1 MKQWNILFFILSF
14 VLLVACTDDE
24 GRNRAN
30 GKMKVNLTTN
40 NEIVDV
46 TTRTLGDNEFPD
58 VSEFSIAV
66 LMDGKTVNK
75 WDKFSDYSQDDITFP
90 VGGYT
95 LVASYGDEE
104 KEGFGLPY
112 YKGTADFVI
121 KGGETT
127 DVETTCTLA
136 NTKISISYTDDF
148 KSYFKTYTPTVKS
161 EEGSEV
167 TFASDE
173 TRAAYVKPG
182 RVAVSLTFTK
192 VNGGLSATTIEV
204 TTIEALAQHHYHVLM
219 DVDAG
224 KAILS
229 IMFDRVTEEKPV
241 TLDISDKA
249 LNIKAPYF
257 TLTGF
262 EKTSNDENKW
272 EGNLTESSK
281 LSALLTSLGGF
292 KKCTFKAV
300 SPNLPDW
307 PQEGYDLAN
316 LSEKDKEELTGMG
329 FKLTG
334 FGANKDQMAIID
346 FTGVVPN
353 LNITDANSEHLFY
366 LQVTS
371 TYGKV
376 SEKYVLNLTTPKNF
390 MLLPAEA
397 VKMKSSEVTIPVK
410 LKEGDPNLIKLKYK
424 YYGVMTEIKS
434 TEITPIADK
443 PGYYNIKAKNIDMGF
458 VAKDFQAEYNGVK
471 SAIVSIPVIVPQYS
485 VELPIADVWSYS
497 LTMTIKPEDATD
509 LNNIMSAIEPYFSLD
524 GSSWTKIDAQHLN
537 IDLNMGKVE
546 VSNLMAGRTYYF
558 KTTCDDGGAF
568 SEVLDRTMEGV
579 FQLDDFTQGWTS
591 LFTGTINKGGG
602 YGKNQGILGGLT
614 PADKRQDTQSLTVND
629 INTIWATVNKKT
641 VPTAPKVKNT
651 WYMVPS
657 TFLQEDGVLLR
668 NVAWSDKL
676 DAPPSKYNNYSSG
689 MSSLTDLDAPKHEHK
704 SVGKLFLG
712 SYKYDHNTQTEEY
725 IEGIELTS
733 RPIKLTGTYTYKADG
748 DEGGIVTVVVEDR
761 EGGQSLQL
769 ASKEVVLYP
778 TTVEK
783 EFVVPL
789 VYTITN
795 KKATH
800 LRVMFASSSKA
811 SNSQSEEDSNIK
823 TTDYKSEAVARGSE
837 LYISKDIKLE
847 YK

>member
-90 VGGYT
+90 VGSYT

-434 TEITPIADK
+434 TEITPIAGK

-537 IDLNMGKVE
+537 IDLNTGKVE

-568 SEVLDRTMEGV
+568 SEVLDRTMEGAD
-579 FQLDDFTQGWTS
+579 LIPNMDFSKWDEKVTYSQIQNGGRSTHYDWGNKYNDYVYKDIAYKNPIGWT
-591 LFTGTINKGGG
+591 TTN
-602 YGKNQGILGGLT
+602 
-614 PADKRQDTQSLTVND
+614 SLTVP
-629 INTIWATVNKKT
+629 NK
-641 VPTAPKVKNT
+641 PKVKNT

-657 TFLQEDGVLLR
+657 VLNYSENGHTNVAFLR
-668 NVAWSDKL
+668 NVAWNDDGDAVKDNTNSKLFGGGNEVQPPDDK
-676 DAPPSKYNNYSSG
+676 KMKHSSG
-689 MSSLTDLDAPKHEHK
+689 KIYLGNLENGEDTGIEFKARPTKISFKYKYVPKTEGDNFGGVVRFILENAEGQVLVSFTETLSDTDWSPFTKEFEYLSSLKPARLRM
-704 SVGKLFLG
+704 LFTSSTLW
-712 SYKYDHNTQTEEY
+712 SFDQDTEN
-725 IEGIELTS
+725 
-733 RPIKLTGTYTYKADG
+733 
-748 DEGGIVTVVVEDR
+748 
-761 EGGQSLQL
+761 
-769 ASKEVVLYP
+769 SK
-778 TTVEK
+778 
-783 EFVVPL
+783 
-789 VYTITN
+789 
-795 KKATH
+795 
-800 LRVMFASSSKA
+800 
-811 SNSQSEEDSNIK
+811 IK
-823 TTDYKSEAVARGSE
+823 TTPETNNSDNALKISVGSE
-837 LYISKDIKLE
+837 LYIENIQLE

>member
-58 VSEFSIAV
+58 VSDFSIAV

-307 PQEGYDLAN
+307 PQDGYDLAN

-509 LNNIMSAIEPYFSLD
+509 LSNIMSAIEPYFSLD

-537 IDLNMGKVE
+537 IDLNTGKVE

-568 SEVLDRTMEGV
+568 SEVLDRTMESAD
-579 FQLDDFTQGWTS
+579 LIPNMDFSKWGNVVTYAQIQNGGRSTYPNWGSNKYNDYVYKDITYQDPIGWSSTN
-591 LFTGTINKGGG
+591 L
-602 YGKNQGILGGLT
+602 
-614 PADKRQDTQSLTVND
+614 LTVPANA
-629 INTIWATVNKKT
+629 N
-641 VPTAPKVKNT
+641 PKNT

-657 TFLQEDGVLLR
+657 VLRESEVGVRLR
-668 NVAWSDKL
+668 NVAWDETGDKV
-676 DAPPSKYNNYSSG
+676 DDNTKSWSIGIASGGNEVQPPTIKNRSSG
-689 MSSLTDLDAPKHEHK
+689 KIYLGGLENGKDIGIEFKARPTKISFKYKYVPKTEGDNFGGVVRFILENAEGQILVSFTETLSDTDWSPFTKEFEYLSSLKPARLRM
-704 SVGKLFLG
+704 LFTSSTLW
-712 SYKYDHNTQTEEY
+712 SFDQDTEN
-725 IEGIELTS
+725 
-733 RPIKLTGTYTYKADG
+733 
-748 DEGGIVTVVVEDR
+748 
-761 EGGQSLQL
+761 
-769 ASKEVVLYP
+769 SK
-778 TTVEK
+778 
-783 EFVVPL
+783 
-789 VYTITN
+789 
-795 KKATH
+795 
-800 LRVMFASSSKA
+800 
-811 SNSQSEEDSNIK
+811 IK
-823 TTDYKSEAVARGSE
+823 TTPETDNSDNALKISVGSE
-837 LYISKDIKLE
+837 LYIENIQLE

>member
-14 VLLVACTDDE
+14 FLLVACTDDE

-58 VSEFSIAV
+58 VSDFSIAV
-66 LMDGKTVNK
+66 LMNGKTVNK

-257 TLTGF
+257 TLIGF

-307 PQEGYDLAN
+307 PQDGYDLAN

-410 LKEGDPNLIKLKYK
+410 LKEGDSNLIKLKYK

-434 TEITPIADK
+434 TEITPIANK

-497 LTMTIKPEDATD
+497 LTLTIKPEDATD

-537 IDLNMGKVE
+537 IDLNTGKVE

-568 SEVLDRTMEGV
+568 SEVLDRTMEGAD
-579 FQLDDFTQGWTS
+579 LIPNMDFSKWGNVVTYAQIQNGGCSTYWDGNIIWGSSKTNAPIYRNVTYQDPLGWIT
-591 LFTGTINKGGG
+591 TN
-602 YGKNQGILGGLT
+602 
-614 PADKRQDTQSLTVND
+614 SLTVPANAE
-629 INTIWATVNKKT
+629 T
-641 VPTAPKVKNT
+641 KNT
-651 WYMVPS
+651 WCMVPS
-657 TFLQEDGVLLR
+657 MLKSTEVGHNAICLR
-668 NVAWSDKL
+668 NVAWNNEKINVQDNTDSSRRGGNEVR
-676 DAPPSKYNNYSSG
+676 PPNNLKHSSG
-689 MSSLTDLDAPKHEHK
+689 KIYLGGLENGKDIGIEFKARPTKISFKYKYVPKTEGDNFGGVVRFILENAEGQVLVSFTETLSDTDWSPFTKEFEYLSSLKPARLRM
-704 SVGKLFLG
+704 LFTSSTLW
-712 SYKYDHNTQTEEY
+712 SFDQDTEN
-725 IEGIELTS
+725 
-733 RPIKLTGTYTYKADG
+733 
-748 DEGGIVTVVVEDR
+748 
-761 EGGQSLQL
+761 
-769 ASKEVVLYP
+769 SK
-778 TTVEK
+778 
-783 EFVVPL
+783 
-789 VYTITN
+789 
-795 KKATH
+795 
-800 LRVMFASSSKA
+800 
-811 SNSQSEEDSNIK
+811 IK
-823 TTDYKSEAVARGSE
+823 TTPETNNSDNALKISVGSE
-837 LYISKDIKLE
+837 LYIENIQLE

>member
-58 VSEFSIAV
+58 VSDFSIAV
-66 LMDGKTVNK
+66 LMNGKTVNK

-537 IDLNMGKVE
+537 IDLNTGKVE
-546 VSNLMAGRTYYF
+546 ISNLMAGRTYYF

-579 FQLDDFTQGWTS
+579 FQLDDFTQGWTTTIFS
-591 LFTGTINKGGG
+591 GTINKGGE
-602 YGKNQGILGGLT
+602 YNHRSLWRDYKF
-614 PADKRQDTQSLTVND
+614 DTTTLEVLN
-629 INTIWATVNKKT
+629 IENNYWATINRKT
-641 VPTAPKVKNT
+641 VPADQKNKNT
-651 WYMVPS
+651 WYMVAS
-657 TFLQEDGVLLR
+657 AIKQSNMILLR
-668 NVAWSDKL
+668 NVSWSNSLGDPPSRNDISASTL
-676 DAPPSKYNNYSSG
+676 DQLAPPSHQHHS
-689 MSSLTDLDAPKHEHK
+689 A
-704 SVGKLFLG
+704 GKLFLG
-712 SYKYDHNTQTEEY
+712 SYKYDHSSNVETY
-725 IEGIELTS
+725 IEGILFAS
-733 RPIKLTGTYTYKADG
+733 RPVQLTGTYTYKADG
-748 DEGGIVTVVVEDR
+748 DEGGIVTVVVENR